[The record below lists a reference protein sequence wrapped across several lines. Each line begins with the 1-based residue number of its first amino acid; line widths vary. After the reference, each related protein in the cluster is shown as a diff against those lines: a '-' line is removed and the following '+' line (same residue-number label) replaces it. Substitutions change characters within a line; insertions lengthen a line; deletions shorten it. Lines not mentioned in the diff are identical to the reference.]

1 MRASYRLRIGIGLL
15 SVIAGAAFGQSAP
28 STASGP
34 PPTDPSIKLAQVVV
48 IGTSP
53 LPGTNIDVDKV
64 PGNVETL
71 SAADLSKDGTPNLLG
86 SMETQ
91 LSSVNINDTMA
102 DPYQPDLLVRGFE
115 ASPVLGTPQGLA
127 VYQNGVRINEAFGDA
142 VNWDFFPDIAIDRV
156 DIVSSNP
163 VYGLNALG
171 GAVSVTMKNGFT
183 YKGGDVE
190 YSLGS
195 FAQRSGEAQL
205 GASNDNFGIYVAAR
219 DLNMNGWRE
228 FAADKLRQFYSDA
241 SFRNDGWSFDVTY
254 THADNRLFGQGAAPV
269 QSLAISTE
277 NVFTGPQDNLNRLD
291 FITLNGSWAATDTL
305 SLQSVIYYRHYTQ
318 TVANGNTT
326 DYEECM
332 PPQNTKIMCQS
343 DGLTAVHDSEGADIP
358 DLTDGGT
365 LFIGENDEELIGSQ
379 TVGGSLQMSDK
390 QSLFGHDNQF
400 TAGSSAD
407 IGHVNFLTT
416 TQLGVVNSQ
425 LTVLPS
431 PYFVTTPES
440 SPFGGSPTHL
450 IADNTYYGFYATD
463 TFDASPDLSITASG
477 RYNVAILDLFDQLGT
492 NLNGE
497 NRYTHFNPA
506 LGATYKITPAV
517 TAYAGYSQTNR
528 APDASEIECSNPLL
542 PCLLPTNL
550 AGDPPTLK
558 QVIAHTFEAG
568 LRGRFTLPSDATA
581 QFTWSASAFRTNLD
595 DDIYGIATS
604 VSTGFFQNIGQT
616 RREGFEGNFNYLA
629 PRWSAYLNYTYIDAT
644 FQSALLL
651 NSPQNPFADVNGN
664 IQVEPGDHLPLIP
677 EHRLKLGADFA
688 VLPNWTVG
696 GAFVFVSD
704 SFYKGDESNQN
715 TELPGYHV
723 FNLHTTVH
731 ITKRFDVFATVD
743 NVFNERYATFGIYS
757 DPTGVGAPG
766 IPRGAVTNGPG
777 VDNRFQSPAMPF
789 AVFGGVRL
797 NF

>member
-1 MRASYRLRIGIGLL
+1 M
-15 SVIAGAAFGQSAP
+15 
-28 STASGP
+28 
-34 PPTDPSIKLAQVVV
+34 KLAQVVV

-53 LPGTNIDVDKV
+53 LPGANIDIDKI
-64 PGNVETL
+64 PGNVQTL
-71 SAADLSKDGTPNLLG
+71 SASDLAKDGTPNLLG
-86 SMETQ
+86 SMATQ
-91 LSSVNINDTMA
+91 LSSVNINDTLA

-142 VNWDFFPDIAIDRV
+142 VNWDFFPDIAIDRL

-183 YKGGDVE
+183 YKGGNVE
-190 YSLGS
+190 YSGGS
-195 FAQRSGEAQL
+195 FAQRSGEAQF
-205 GASNDNFGIYVAAR
+205 GASNDNFGVYVAAR
-219 DLNMNGWRE
+219 DLNMNGWRQ
-228 FAADKLRQFYSDA
+228 FAADKLRQFYSDVGA
-241 SFRNDGWSFDVTY
+241 RNDRWTIDVSY
-254 THADNRLFGQGAAPV
+254 THADNRLFGQGAAPI
-269 QSLAISTE
+269 QSLDISPTL
-277 NVFTGPQDNLNRLD
+277 VFTGPQDNYNRLD
-291 FITLNGSWAATDTL
+291 FLTVNGSYAVTDAL
-305 SLQSVIYYRHYTQ
+305 ALQSVVYYRHYTQ
-318 TVANGNTT
+318 TVANGDNT

-332 PPQNTKIMCQS
+332 PPQDTSILCQS
-343 DGLTAVHDSEGADIP
+343 NGLTPITQTNGQHIP

-365 LFIGENDEELIGSQ
+365 VIIGQNDAELIGSQ
-379 TVGGSLQMSDK
+379 TVGGSVQMSDNA
-390 QSLFGHDNQF
+390 SLFGHNNQL
-400 TAGSSAD
+400 TVGASAD
-407 IGHVNFLTT
+407 IGHVNFLST
-416 TQLGVVNSQ
+416 TQIGVINAA

-431 PYFVTTPES
+431 PYNVFTPES
-440 SPFGGSPTHL
+440 SPFGGVPTHL
-450 IADNTYYGFYATD
+450 IADNNYYGFYATD
-463 TFDASPDLSITASG
+463 TFDATPHLAITASG
-477 RYNVAILDLFDQLGT
+477 RYNVAVLDLFDQLGT

-528 APDASEIECSNPLL
+528 APDASEIECSDPLL

-558 QVIAHTFEAG
+558 QVIAHTFEGG
-568 LRGRFTLPSDATA
+568 LRGRFTVPGDASGL
-581 QFTWSASAFRTNLD
+581 FTWNASAFRTNLD
-595 DDIYGIATS
+595 DDIYGVSTS
-604 VSTGFFQNIGQT
+604 VSTGFFQNIGAT
-616 RREGFEGNFNYLA
+616 RREGFEANLNYQA
-629 PRWSAYLNYTYIDAT
+629 QRWSAYINYSYINAT
-644 FQSALLL
+644 FLSALVL
-651 NSPQNPFADVNGN
+651 NSPGNLFADVNGN

-677 EHRLKLGADFA
+677 QNRVKLGADFA

-696 GAFVFVSD
+696 GSLVFVSD

-715 TELPGYHV
+715 PELPGYQV

-731 ITKRFDVFATVD
+731 VTKRFDVFAMID
-743 NVFNERYATFGIYS
+743 NVFNKRYTTFGLYS

-766 IPRGAVTNGPG
+766 VPPDADTNGPG

>member
-1 MRASYRLRIGIGLL
+1 MRANHSLWIGVALL
-15 SVIAGAAFGQSAP
+15 SAAAGSARAQSQSPSASGSAP
-28 STASGP
+28 ANP
-34 PPTDPSIKLAQVVV
+34 NIKLAEVVV

-53 LPGTNIDVDKV
+53 LPGTNIDIDKV
-64 PGNVETL
+64 PGYVQTL
-71 SAADLSKDGTPNLLG
+71 SASDLAKDGAPNLLG

-102 DPYQPDLLVRGFE
+102 DPYQPDLLIRGFE

-156 DIVSSNP
+156 DVVGSNP

-183 YKGGDVE
+183 YKGGDAE
-190 YSLGS
+190 YGGGS
-195 FAQRSGEAQL
+195 FAQRYGEAQF
-205 GASNDNFGIYVAAR
+205 GASNDNLGVYVAAR

-228 FAADKLRQFYSDA
+228 FAADKLRQFYGDLGY
-241 SFRNDGWSFDVTY
+241 RNGGWSFDVSY
-254 THADNRLFGQGAAPV
+254 THADNRLFGQGAAPI
-269 QSLAISTE
+269 QSLEISTE

-291 FITLNGSWAATDTL
+291 FATLNGSWAATDTL
-305 SLQSVIYYRHYTQ
+305 SLQSVVYYRHYTQ

-326 DYEECM
+326 DYEQCM
-332 PPQNTKIMCQS
+332 PPQYTTILCQS
-343 DGLTAVHDSEGADIP
+343 DGLTPIRQPNDHYIP
-358 DLTDGGT
+358 DLTDDGT
-365 LFIGENDEELIGSQ
+365 YFIGENDAELIGSQ
-379 TVGGSLQMSDK
+379 TVGGSLQMSGNAP
-390 QSLFGHDNQF
+390 LFDRGNQW
-400 TAGSSAD
+400 TVGASAD
-407 IGHVNFLTT
+407 VGHVNFLTT
-416 TQLGVVNSQ
+416 TQIGVINPA

-431 PYFVTTPES
+431 PYYVYTPES

-450 IADNTYYGFYATD
+450 IADNNYYGFYATD
-463 TFDASPDLSITASG
+463 TFDATDKLSITASG

-506 LGATYKITPAV
+506 LGATFKITPAV

-528 APDASEIECSNPLL
+528 APDASEIECSDPLL

-550 AGDPPTLK
+550 AGDPPTLR

-568 LRGRFTLPSDATA
+568 LRGRFTLPNDATGR
-581 QFTWSASAFRTNLD
+581 FTWSASPYRTNLD

-616 RREGFEGNFNYLA
+616 RREGFDGSLNYQQ
-629 PRWSAYLNYTYIDAT
+629 PRWSAYVNYSYIDAT
-644 FQSALLL
+644 FQSALFL
-651 NSPQNPFADVNGN
+651 NSPQNPFIYVNGN
-664 IQVEPGDHLPLIP
+664 IHVEPGDHLPLIP
-677 EHRLKLGADFA
+677 GNRVKLGADFA
-688 VLPNWTVG
+688 ILPNWTVG
-696 GAFVFVSD
+696 GSLVFVSD

-715 TELPGYHV
+715 PELPGYHV
-723 FNLHTTVH
+723 FNLHTTLHV
-731 ITKRFDVFATVD
+731 TKRVDVFATID
-743 NVFNERYATFGIYS
+743 NVTNERYTTFGLYS
-757 DPTGVGAPG
+757 DPTGVNAPG
-766 IPRGAVTNGPG
+766 VPPGAGTNGPG

-789 AVFGGVRL
+789 AVFGGVRV

>member
-1 MRASYRLRIGIGLL
+1 MRAINRLAMAVALL
-15 SVIAGAAFGQSAP
+15 TA
-28 STASGP
+28 ASG
-34 PPTDPSIKLAQVVV
+34 TAFSQSPSPSASGTTALDQNGNLAQVVV
-48 IGTSP
+48 IATSP
-53 LPGTNIDVDKV
+53 LPGTNIDIDKV
-64 PGNVETL
+64 PGNVQTL
-71 SAADLSKDGTPNLLG
+71 SAADLSKDGTADLLG
-86 SMETQ
+86 SVETQ
-91 LSSVNINDTMA
+91 LSSVNTNDTMA
-102 DPYQPDLLVRGFE
+102 DPFQPDLLVRGFE

-142 VNWDFFPDIAIDRV
+142 VNWDFFPDVAIDRI

-171 GAVSVTMKNGFT
+171 GAVAVTMKNGFT
-183 YKGGDVE
+183 YRGGDVE
-190 YSLGS
+190 YGGGS
-195 FAQRSGEAQL
+195 FAQRYGEAQF

-219 DLNMNGWRE
+219 DLNMNGWRD
-228 FAADKLRQFYSDA
+228 FAADKLHQFYGDLGY
-241 SFRNDGWSFDVTY
+241 RNGGWNFDVSY
-254 THADNRLFGQGAAPV
+254 THADNRLFGQGAAPI

-291 FITLNGSWAATDTL
+291 FVTLNGSYAVNDTL
-305 SLQSVIYYRHYTQ
+305 ALQSVAYYRHYTQ
-318 TVANGNTT
+318 TVANGDNS

-332 PPQNTKIMCQS
+332 PPQDTAILCQG
-343 DGLTAVHDSEGADIP
+343 DGLTPITQANGQHIP
-358 DLTDGGT
+358 DLTQGGA
-365 LFIGENDEELIGSQ
+365 FIIGQNDAELIGSQ
-379 TVGGSLQMSDK
+379 SVGGSLQLSDNAP
-390 QSLFGHDNQF
+390 LFGHGNQL
-400 TAGSSAD
+400 TVGASAD
-407 IGHVNFLTT
+407 IGHVNFLST
-416 TQLGVVNSQ
+416 TQIGVINAA

-431 PYFVTTPES
+431 PYYVFTPES
-440 SPFGGSPTHL
+440 SPFGAVPTSL
-450 IADNTYYGFYATD
+450 TADNTYYGFYATD
-463 TFDASPDLSITASG
+463 TFDATSELAVTASG
-477 RYNVAILDLFDQLGT
+477 RYNVAILNLMDQLGT

-506 LGATYKITPAV
+506 LGATYKINPAI
-517 TAYAGYSQTNR
+517 TAFAGYSQTNR
-528 APDASEIECSNPLL
+528 APDASEIECSDPLL

-568 LRGRFTLPSDATA
+568 LRGRFALANDPSGR
-581 QFTWSASAFRTNLD
+581 FSWKASAFRTNLD

-616 RREGFEGNFNYLA
+616 RREGFEANLNYQA
-629 PRWSAYLNYTYIDAT
+629 PRWSAYLNYSYIDAT

-651 NSPQNPFADVNGN
+651 NSPANPFQDANGN

-677 EHRLKLGADFA
+677 QNRVKLGADFA

-696 GAFVFVSD
+696 ASLVFVSA

-715 TELPGYHV
+715 PELPGYTV
-723 FNLHTTVH
+723 FNLHTTLHV
-731 ITKRFDVFATVD
+731 TKRFDVFATID
-743 NVFNERYATFGIYS
+743 NVFNKRYATFGLYS
-757 DPTGVGAPG
+757 DPTGVNAPG
-766 IPRGAVTNGPG
+766 VPADADSNGPG